1 MWDVAVAIIVGCV
14 FISYSLEQIA
24 EAIRKKKE
32 E

>member
-32 E
+32 